1 MQVLGGWRDG
11 SVVKTID
18 YSSKGPQFNSQQ
30 LTRQLTTVCN
40 HVPSDLKPDTG
51 THAGKTAMYMK

>member
-11 SVVKTID
+11 LVVKTID

-30 LTRQLTTVCN
+30 LTWQLTTVCN
-40 HVPSDLKPDTG
+40 QVPSDLKPDTD
-51 THAGKTAMYMK
+51 TQCR